1 MQQKESR
8 LHSIFGGSWSKL
20 AMRVVVVLMV
30 GGERRV
36 GPYTCVGTL
45 MSLGEGPTRQL
56 PRNHENDHHAHRQL
70 FQEPPKIECKRDS
83 FCCMLLVKC
92 AT

>member
-1 MQQKESR
+1 MPQGTPRTS
-8 LHSIFGGSWSKL
+8 SD
-20 AMRVVVVLMV
+20 
-30 GGERRV
+30 
-36 GPYTCVGTL
+36 TCVGTL
-45 MSLGEGPTRQL
+45 MRLDEGPTRQL